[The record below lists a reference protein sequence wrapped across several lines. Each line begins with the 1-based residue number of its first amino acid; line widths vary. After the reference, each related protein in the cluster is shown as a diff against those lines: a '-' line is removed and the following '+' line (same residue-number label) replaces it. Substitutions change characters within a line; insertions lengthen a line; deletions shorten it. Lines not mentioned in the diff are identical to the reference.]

1 MEQPLVYDFA
11 GGSSSS
17 SSSSSRYASA
27 IAGAGAGAA
36 STNGRSTN
44 ANATGRIHKFS
55 LEMAESDSRSHLQ
68 CHSYSNPDFNPDFH
82 FSSNSDG
89 PSRFPRKTARLF
101 FLWPTLLKLVVVG
114 GLVYASV
121 DLYRYHANGNANSNG
136 NGNGNDNDND
146 NDNND
151 IVDNHGNP
159 ATFVWIIS
167 HKQTSSS
174 RLSCRVAPIHSIPN
188 CNLRPKSTPNAAAAA
203 AAAPSALPPGR
214 NRTETNK
221 STAGGSSKPPKRKG
235 FGLLGNLVGA
245 QRRTNHQVVK
255 ASKASGTKAQPSAAE
270 PQAQAGTK
278 TKTKTD
284 PSAEHPAAGD
294 DVSDAND
301 ASPLLGSGEVLKD
314 FRHEMEQKMLDFDI
328 SDEVSM
334 KVFVRLADHTKK
346 VREEDKGRIT
356 MEILKYIVYE
366 QAEEVNEEWI
376 AHKEP
381 GEFTD
386 EITVAIYKDAES
398 APPEVIEEMN
408 QAEIPEEMKAQQKMI
423 EQKRRQE
430 ETNARRIQEVLQR
443 QALRKMAES
452 SGGGGGQGL
461 SVLNKEKR
469 DLRTIEEIQ
478 QDSAKRR
485 KME

>member
-1 MEQPLVYDFA
+1 MPPVVELRLVPTPGAKPEFLCA
-11 GGSSSS
+11 VEPIPKEGSTSPPKIWQSIV
-17 SSSSSRYASA
+17 RKQRNKVIVLEGYTREPWAMDVNN
-27 IAGAGAGAA
+27 GAA
-36 STNGRSTN
+36 
-44 ANATGRIHKFS
+44 ATKW
-55 LEMAESDSRSHLQ
+55 
-68 CHSYSNPDFNPDFH
+68 
-82 FSSNSDG
+82 SSFQV
-89 PSRFPRKTARLF
+89 R
-101 FLWPTLLKLVVVG
+101 
-114 GLVYASV
+114 SV
-121 DLYRYHANGNANSNG
+121 DGRNKLPGFVNYLRERKKTCFGRFLMDGNGNIG
-136 NGNGNDNDND
+136 DDGNGNDNDND